1 MNELQLKPMPR
12 IGEQAPAFEAKTTF
26 GTLTNKD
33 FNGKW
38 WILFSHPSDF
48 TPVCTSEFIAFQEIY
63 PELQARG
70 TELIGLSVDS
80 VSSHIAWALNVK
92 EKFGVELTF
101 PIIADLDQKVA
112 TDYGMLMPEGGTTE
126 ASRAVFIIDPNQTVR
141 TIIYYPLSL
150 GRNMQEILRAL
161 DGLQTADEH
170 TVSIPANWV
179 KGDKVIVKPPK
190 TQAEAEARSK
200 DPRYEC
206 VDWYFC
212 KKEI

>member
-12 IGEQAPAFEAKTTF
+12 IGEQAPVFEAKTTH

-33 FNGKW
+33 FEGKW

-161 DGLQTADEH
+161 DGLQTVDEH

>member
-1 MNELQLKPMPR
+1 MNETIIKPMPR
-12 IGEQAPAFEAKTTF
+12 IGEQAPAFEAKTTH

-33 FNGKW
+33 FEGRW

-63 PELQARG
+63 PELKARN
-70 TELIGLSVDS
+70 TDLIGLSVDS
-80 VSSHIAWALNVK
+80 VSSHIAWVLNVK

-170 TVSIPANWV
+170 MVSIPANWV

-190 TQAEAEARSK
+190 TQKEAEERAK